1 MGKTRRFYEK
11 IVTGILFSS
20 STITSLTVIL
30 IIVFLFGQGIGLL
43 NSTPTE
49 KDYIIAISR
58 QNTVAAITSNELAD
72 IFNQDITNWKQLGG
86 RNDSIIRL
94 TINDMAGIFTAEE
107 LGPELEFLPE
117 KINEYVKAT
126 PGIILYL
133 AKNQLPANF
142 EGRVIPVK
150 NISIRDFV
158 FGKHW
163 YPTTKPIP
171 QFGIWPMIVGT
182 LMVTLGAIIF
192 ALPFGLATAIF
203 LSEIAGSRLRNVL
216 KPLVELLAGIP
227 SVVYGFFGLVV
238 LVPLIQQLFGLDVG
252 ETVLAGSIILG
263 VMALPTIV
271 TVAED
276 SLRATPN
283 ELKEASLALGASQW
297 QTLVRVVIPYAK
309 SGIST
314 AIILGLGRAIG
325 ETMAVLMVTGNSSN
339 IPTSFLQPTRTIPA
353 TIAAELGDTPY
364 GGLHF
369 KALFALAI
377 ILFLFTIIIN
387 LAVELIKSRTT
398 EHKSNH

>member
-1 MGKTRRFYEK
+1 MTKGRRFYEK

-30 IIVFLFGQGIGLL
+30 IVVFLFREGIGLF
-43 NSTPTE
+43 NSTPIE
-49 KDYIIAISR
+49 KNYVIAVSK
-58 QNTVAAITSNELAD
+58 QNTVPVITSNQLAD

-94 TINDMAGIFTAEE
+94 TVNDLASIFTEEE
-107 LGPELEFLPE
+107 LGANLEFLPV
-117 KINEYVKAT
+117 KVNEYVKAT
-126 PGIILYL
+126 PGVILYL
-133 AKNQLPANF
+133 SKNQLPANF

-150 NISIRDFV
+150 KITVNDFV
-158 FGKHW
+158 GGKHW
-163 YPTTKPIP
+163 YPTTEPIP

-182 LMVTLGAIIF
+182 LMVTFGAILF
-192 ALPFGLATAIF
+192 ALPFGMATAIF
-203 LSEIAGSRLRNVL
+203 MSEVADIRLRNIL
-216 KPLVELLAGIP
+216 KPVVELLAGIP

-238 LVPLIQQLFGLDVG
+238 LVPLIQQLFKLDVG
-252 ETVLAGSIILG
+252 ETVLAGSIVLG
-263 VMALPTIV
+263 IMALPTIV

-276 SLRATPN
+276 SLRTTPRA
-283 ELKEASLALGASQW
+283 LKEASLALGASQW

-314 AIILGLGRAIG
+314 AIILGIGRAIG

-353 TIAAELGDTPY
+353 TIAAELGETPY

-369 KALFALAI
+369 SALFALAI

-387 LAVELIKSRTT
+387 LTVEIIKNRSRRA
-398 EHKSNH
+398 

>member
-30 IIVFLFGQGIGLL
+30 IIIFLFRQGIGLFYTSPL
-43 NSTPTE
+43 E
-49 KDYIIAISR
+49 KDYVIAVSG
-58 QNTVAAITSNELAD
+58 QNTVPVITYNELAD
-72 IFNQDITNWKQLGG
+72 IFNQDITNWRQLGG

-94 TINDMAGIFTAEE
+94 TINDVAGIFTKKE
-107 LGPELEFLPE
+107 LGPDLEFLPLR
-117 KINEYVKAT
+117 INEYIKAT
-126 PGIILYL
+126 PGVILYL
-133 AKNQLPANF
+133 SKNQLPHDFA
-142 EGRVIPVK
+142 GRIIPVK
-150 NISIRDFV
+150 KLSISDFV

-182 LMVTLGAIIF
+182 LLVTLGAILF
-192 ALPFGLATAIF
+192 ALPFGMATAIF
-203 LSEIAGSRLRNVL
+203 LSEIAGVRMRNIL
-216 KPLVELLAGIP
+216 KPVVELLAGIP

-238 LVPLIQQLFGLDVG
+238 LVPLIQQFFRLDVG
-252 ETVLAGSIILG
+252 ETVLAGSIVLG
-263 VMALPTIV
+263 IMALPTIV

-276 SLRATPN
+276 SLRSTPR
-283 ELKEASLALGASQW
+283 ELKEASLALGASKW
-297 QTLVRVVIPYAK
+297 QTIVRVTIPYAK

-353 TIAAELGDTPY
+353 TIAAELGDTAY

-387 LAVELIKSRTT
+387 FTVEIIRNRSRRA
-398 EHKSNH
+398 

>member
-1 MGKTRRFYEK
+1 MSKGRRIYEK
-11 IVTGILFSS
+11 IVTGVLFSS

-30 IIVFLFGQGIGLL
+30 IVIFLFKEGIGLF
-43 NSTPTE
+43 SHTPTE
-49 KDYIIAISR
+49 KNYVIAVSR
-58 QNTVAAITSNELAD
+58 VNTVPVITSNQLAD

-94 TINDMAGIFTAEE
+94 TVNDLASIFTEEE
-107 LGPELEFLPE
+107 LGPDLENLPA
-117 KINEYVKAT
+117 KVNEYVKAT
-126 PGIILYL
+126 PGVILYL
-133 AKNQLPANF
+133 SKSQLPANF
-142 EGRVIPVK
+142 EGRVISVK
-150 NISIRDFV
+150 KITVKDFV

-163 YPTTKPIP
+163 YPTTEPIP

-182 LMVTLGAIIF
+182 LMVTLGAILF
-192 ALPFGLATAIF
+192 ALPFGMATAIF
-203 LSEIAGSRLRNVL
+203 MSEVADIRLRNIL
-216 KPLVELLAGIP
+216 KPVVELLAGIP

-238 LVPLIQQLFGLDVG
+238 VVPLIQQIFKLDVG
-252 ETVLAGSIILG
+252 ETVLAGSIVLG
-263 VMALPTIV
+263 IMALPTIV

-276 SLRATPN
+276 SLRTTPRA
-283 ELKEASLALGASQW
+283 LKEASLALGASQW

-314 AIILGLGRAIG
+314 AVILGIGRAIG

-353 TIAAELGDTPY
+353 TIAAELGETPY

-369 KALFALAI
+369 SALFALAI

-387 LAVELIKSRTT
+387 LTVEIIKNRSRRT
-398 EHKSNH
+398 

>member
-1 MGKTRRFYEK
+1 MTKGRRIFEK

-30 IIVFLFGQGIGLL
+30 IVIFLFREGIGLF
-43 NSTPTE
+43 NSTPIE
-49 KDYIIAISR
+49 KNYVIAVSK
-58 QNTVAAITSNELAD
+58 QNTVPLITSNQLAD

-94 TINDMAGIFTAEE
+94 TVNDLASIFTEEE
-107 LGPELEFLPE
+107 LGANLEFLPV
-117 KINEYVKAT
+117 KVNEYVKAT
-126 PGIILYL
+126 PGVILYL
-133 AKNQLPANF
+133 SKNQLPANF

-150 NISIRDFV
+150 KITVNDFV
-158 FGKHW
+158 GGKHW
-163 YPTTKPIP
+163 YPTTEPIP

-182 LMVTLGAIIF
+182 LMVTFGAIMF
-192 ALPFGLATAIF
+192 ALPFGMATAIF
-203 LSEIAGSRLRNVL
+203 MSEVADIRLRNIL
-216 KPLVELLAGIP
+216 KPVVELLAGIP

-238 LVPLIQQLFGLDVG
+238 LVPLIQQLFKLDVG
-252 ETVLAGSIILG
+252 ETVLAGSIVLG
-263 VMALPTIV
+263 IMALPTIV

-276 SLRATPN
+276 SLRTTPRA
-283 ELKEASLALGASQW
+283 LKEASLALGASQW

-314 AIILGLGRAIG
+314 AIILGIGRAIG

-353 TIAAELGDTPY
+353 TIAAELGETPY

-369 KALFALAI
+369 SALFALAI

-387 LAVELIKSRTT
+387 LTVEIIKNRSRRA
-398 EHKSNH
+398 

>member
-1 MGKTRRFYEK
+1 MGKGRRIYEK

-30 IIVFLFGQGIGLL
+30 IVVFLFKEGIGLF

-49 KDYIIAISR
+49 KNYVIAVSKV
-58 QNTVAAITSNELAD
+58 NTVPIITSNQLAD

-86 RNDSIIRL
+86 LNDSIVRL
-94 TINDMAGIFTAEE
+94 TVNDLANIFTEEE
-107 LGPELEFLPE
+107 LGPNLEFLPA
-117 KINEYVKAT
+117 KVNEYIKAT
-126 PGIILYL
+126 PGVILYL
-133 AKNQLPANF
+133 SKNQLPSNF

-150 NISIRDFV
+150 KITVKDFV
-158 FGKHW
+158 GGKHW
-163 YPTTKPIP
+163 YPTTEPIP

-182 LMVTLGAIIF
+182 LMVTFGAILF
-192 ALPFGLATAIF
+192 ALPFGMATAIF
-203 LSEIAGSRLRNVL
+203 MSEVADIRLRNIL
-216 KPLVELLAGIP
+216 KPVVELLAGIP

-238 LVPLIQQLFGLDVG
+238 LVPLIQQLFKLDVG
-252 ETVLAGSIILG
+252 ETVLAGSIVLG
-263 VMALPTIV
+263 IMALPTIV

-276 SLRATPN
+276 SLRTTPRA
-283 ELKEASLALGASQW
+283 LKEASLALGASQW
-297 QTLVRVVIPYAK
+297 QTLVRVVIPYSK

-314 AIILGLGRAIG
+314 AVILGIGRAIG

-353 TIAAELGDTPY
+353 TIAAELGETPY

-369 KALFALAI
+369 SALFALAI

-387 LAVELIKSRTT
+387 LTVEIIKNKNRRA
-398 EHKSNH
+398 